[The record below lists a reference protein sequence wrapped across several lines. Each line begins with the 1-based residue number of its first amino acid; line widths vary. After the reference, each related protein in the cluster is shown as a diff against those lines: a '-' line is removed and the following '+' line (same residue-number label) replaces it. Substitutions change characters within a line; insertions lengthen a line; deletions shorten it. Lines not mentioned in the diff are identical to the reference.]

1 MANVNI
7 KFNNKD
13 YLLSCDDGQE
23 ESLKKLTKFLDKKY
37 SELKD
42 KLGNIGE
49 NKLLLI
55 TTIQLIDE
63 YFDFCFGELPY
74 RSIKFHHKVLNK
86 HKKTNNAVINFTD
99 TKKFTRVTEW
109 KNFPSHGENP
119 LKTQLTL
126 EEPCDYMENNH
137 ERYYPI
143 NDADGINRKKYRE
156 YSDIVPKNLTFIG
169 RCGQY
174 VYIDMDQAVS
184 SSLSLSRKFIEK
196 RNS

>member
-13 YLLSCDDGQE
+13 YLLSCDEGQE

-63 YFDFCFGELPY
+63 YFDLKQKITAQKKKLDLISNKFKEIKNLAIKYKEDKDVEIEKLNLELDN
-74 RSIKFHHKVLNK
+74 F
-86 HKKTNNAVINFTD
+86 KKTID
-99 TKKFTRVTEW
+99 
-109 KNFPSHGENP
+109 
-119 LKTQLTL
+119 
-126 EEPCDYMENNH
+126 ENN
-137 ERYYPI
+137 
-143 NDADGINRKKYRE
+143 
-156 YSDIVPKNLTFIG
+156 
-169 RCGQY
+169 
-174 VYIDMDQAVS
+174 
-184 SSLSLSRKFIEK
+184 SLYEAMLDKTTRSLEK
-196 RNS
+196 IISNTETLSKIQ

>member
-23 ESLKKLTKFLDKKY
+23 ESLKSLTKFLDKKY

-63 YFDFCFGELPY
+63 YFDLKQRVTVQKKKIDDLSNKFQEIKKLAIKYKDGKDKEIDNLNEELD
-74 RSIKFHHKVLNK
+74 SF
-86 HKKTNNAVINFTD
+86 KKTAEESNNLYESMLDKT
-99 TKKFTRVTEW
+99 TKSLEKILLNTE
-109 KNFPSHGENP
+109 S
-119 LKTQLTL
+119 
-126 EEPCDYMENNH
+126 
-137 ERYYPI
+137 
-143 NDADGINRKKYRE
+143 
-156 YSDIVPKNLTFIG
+156 
-169 RCGQY
+169 
-174 VYIDMDQAVS
+174 
-184 SSLSLSRKFIEK
+184 
-196 RNS
+196 NSKIQ

>member
-23 ESLKKLTKFLDKKY
+23 ESLKKLTRFLDKKY

-63 YFDFCFGELPY
+63 YFDLKQKVANQKNKLDEISNKFKEIKSLAFKYKKNKDVEIRKLNNELD
-74 RSIKFHHKVLNK
+74 SF
-86 HKKTNNAVINFTD
+86 KKTI
-99 TKKFTRVTEW
+99 E
-109 KNFPSHGENP
+109 
-119 LKTQLTL
+119 
-126 EEPCDYMENNH
+126 ENNVLY
-137 ERYYPI
+137 ESMLDKTTQSLEKI
-143 NDADGINRKKYRE
+143 IFNSE
-156 YSDIVPKNLTFIG
+156 
-169 RCGQY
+169 
-174 VYIDMDQAVS
+174 
-184 SSLSLSRKFIEK
+184 SLSKIQ
-196 RNS
+196 

>member
-37 SELKD
+37 FELKD

-63 YFDFCFGELPY
+63 YFDLKQKVRQQKEKLDNISSKFKEI
-74 RSIKFHHKVLNK
+74 RSLAIEYKKDKDFEVQKLNEDQENLR
-86 HKKTNNAVINFTD
+86 KTIEASNNLYESMLDKTTQSLEKIISN
-99 TKKFTRVTEW
+99 TESIS
-109 KNFPSHGENP
+109 KI
-119 LKTQLTL
+119 Q
-126 EEPCDYMENNH
+126 
-137 ERYYPI
+137 
-143 NDADGINRKKYRE
+143 
-156 YSDIVPKNLTFIG
+156 
-169 RCGQY
+169 
-174 VYIDMDQAVS
+174 
-184 SSLSLSRKFIEK
+184 
-196 RNS
+196 